1 MRGASFFTRQSRV
14 SASLKS
20 YYRAG
25 LKVPFSHGWPPAYC
39 GTARRPGA
47 VLSRESRSLVAPSG
61 ARARARRSQTTI
73 RPRESS
79 LASLGDSPRGPGPCA
94 EATACLGAPDT
105 EATGFRAIF
114 VEVL

>member
-47 VLSRESRSLVAPSG
+47 VLSRESRSLVAG
-61 ARARARRSQTTI
+61 ARANSKSHRTALKLRSHLSRAPPETSDRRAQERLA
-73 RPRESS
+73 RPACLDCLQQMSS
-79 LASLGDSPRGPGPCA
+79 LQ
-94 EATACLGAPDT
+94 
-105 EATGFRAIF
+105 RAHA
-114 VEVL
+114 